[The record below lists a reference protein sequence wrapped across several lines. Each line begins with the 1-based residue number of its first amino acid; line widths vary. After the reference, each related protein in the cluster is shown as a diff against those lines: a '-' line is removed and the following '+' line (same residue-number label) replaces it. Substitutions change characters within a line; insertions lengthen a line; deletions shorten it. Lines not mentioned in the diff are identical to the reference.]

1 MPDIRERK
9 SPAIRA
15 IRGRLAAIGLTQHD
29 LAATL
34 GLSQP
39 TVNAILTG
47 RRATPEGF
55 EARASRALG
64 RLERIELAAAEA
76 RAKAVEEMGAAACN
90 ESANDP
96 IDVAALPEVLF
107 VEDLAALLRCSRW
120 TLERR
125 VKARV
130 FPLAPIQGV
139 DKRGRW
145 SKAAVMQWLAMGG
158 QNGAPARR
166 RRRPAA

>member
-1 MPDIRERK
+1 MPHDSERQ

-15 IRGRLAAIGLTQHD
+15 IRGRLAALGLTQHD
-29 LAATL
+29 LAAAL

-47 RRATPEGF
+47 RRAAPDGF
-55 EARASRALG
+55 EALASRALT
-64 RLERIELAAAEA
+64 RLERIELAAIEA
-76 RAKAVEEMGAAACN
+76 RAKAFEEMGVAACN
-90 ESANDP
+90 KSDDDA
-96 IDVAALPEVLF
+96 IDVEALPEVLF

-130 FPLAPIQGV
+130 FPLAPIQGI
-139 DKRGRW
+139 DKRSRW

-158 QNGAPARR
+158 EIGAPTRR
-166 RRRPAA
+166 RRRRTA

>member
-1 MPDIRERK
+1 MPPDRERK
-9 SPAIRA
+9 SPGIRA

-29 LAATL
+29 LAAAL

-47 RRATPEGF
+47 RRPAPKGF

-64 RLERIELAAAEA
+64 RLERVELAATEA
-76 RAKAVEEMGAAACN
+76 RAKAVEEMGAAECN
-90 ESANDP
+90 GSGDDA
-96 IDVAALPEVLF
+96 IDVELLPEVLF

-139 DKRGRW
+139 DKRQRW

-158 QNGAPARR
+158 QDGAPARR
-166 RRRPAA
+166 RRRLTA

>member
-1 MPDIRERK
+1 MPPDREK
-9 SPAIRA
+9 QSPGVRV
-15 IRGRLAAIGLTQHD
+15 IRGRLAALGMTQHD
-29 LAATL
+29 LAAAL

-47 RRATPEGF
+47 RRSAPEGF

-64 RLERIELAAAEA
+64 RLERIEQAAAEA
-76 RAKAVEEMGAAACN
+76 RAKAVEEMGGAECN
-90 ESANDP
+90 ESGGDL
-96 IDVAALPEVLF
+96 IDVEVLPEVLF

-125 VKARV
+125 VKAGV

-139 DKRGRW
+139 DKRWRW
-145 SKAAVMQWLAMGG
+145 SKAAVMRWLAMGG
-158 QNGAPARR
+158 PSGAPARQR
-166 RRRPAA
+166 RRRAA

>member
-1 MPDIRERK
+1 MPADREK
-9 SPAIRA
+9 QSPEIRA
-15 IRGRLAAIGLTQHD
+15 IRGRLAALGMTQHD
-29 LAATL
+29 LATAL

-47 RRATPEGF
+47 RRSAPEGF
-55 EARASRALG
+55 EVRARQALG
-64 RLERIELAAAEA
+64 RLERIEQAASEA
-76 RAKAVEEMGAAACN
+76 RLKAVEEMGGAECN
-90 ESANDP
+90 GSGGDL
-96 IDVAALPEVLF
+96 IDVEVLPEVLF

-139 DKRGRW
+139 DKRARW
-145 SKAAVMQWLAMGG
+145 SKAAVMRWLAMGG
-158 QNGAPARR
+158 ASGTPARQRR
-166 RRRPAA
+166 RRTA

>member
-1 MPDIRERK
+1 MPHERERQ

-15 IRGRLAAIGLTQHD
+15 IRGRLAALGLTQHD
-29 LAATL
+29 LAAAL

-47 RRATPEGF
+47 RRAAPDGF
-55 EARASRALG
+55 EARAGRAVT
-64 RLERIELAAAEA
+64 RLEHIELAATEA
-76 RAKAVEEMGAAACN
+76 RAKAAEEMGAAECN
-90 ESANDP
+90 GCGDDP
-96 IDVAALPEVLF
+96 IDVEALPEVLF

-130 FPLAPIQGV
+130 FPLAPIEGI
-139 DKRGRW
+139 DKRSRW

-158 QNGAPARR
+158 EIGAPARR
-166 RRRPAA
+166 RRRRTA